1 MIRKT
6 LFAAVLAALTLGAG
20 LAQTQGKIE
29 GRVADPAGNPIEK
42 VAVSIVSQRTSSIH
56 YELSTDKKGKF
67 LQVGISPGGYL
78 VIFKKEGFAPVSKE
92 VRVSIDETTQVDTQ
106 LKTVEA
112 EVQKT
117 LSEADSLFLKG
128 NKLYADQ
135 NYPEAVAVYREAL
148 KLDPANWRYYMNL
161 GLACKKMGGADEA
174 LAAFRKALELNPESF
189 SVNKEIGEA
198 LARAGKLDEA
208 KPYYEKA
215 VALRPDDPDAHY
227 NLGLCLSSTGE
238 PDSALAQF
246 QRAVELKPDFADP
259 YYQIGTLLI
268 SQNKV
273 PEAVASLEK
282 FLALAPD
289 HPMAGVAKQLL
300 QALKK

>member
-6 LFAAVLAALTLGAG
+6 VFAGILAALILGAA

-29 GRVADPAGNPIEK
+29 GRVTDASGTPLEK
-42 VAVSIVSQRTSSIH
+42 VAVSIVSQRTSSVH
-56 YELSTDKKGKF
+56 YELSTDKIGKF
-67 LQVGISPGGYL
+67 LQIGITPGGYL
-78 VIFKKEGFAPVSKE
+78 VSLKKAGFAPVSKE
-92 VRVSIDETTQVDTQ
+92 VRVSIDETTRVDMQ

-112 EVQKT
+112 AVQKT
-117 LSEADSLFLKG
+117 LSEADGLFLKG

-135 NYPEAVAVYREAL
+135 KYAEASAAYREAI
-148 KLDPANWRYYMNL
+148 KLDSVNWRYYLNL
-161 GLACKKMGGADEA
+161 GLASKKMGGSDEA
-174 LAAFRKALELNPESF
+174 LAAFRKALELDPESF
-189 SVNKEIGEA
+189 SANKEIGEM
-198 LARAGKLDEA
+198 LARGGKLDEA

-215 VALRPDDPDAHY
+215 VGLRPDDPDAHY

-238 PDSALAQF
+238 PEAALAQF

-273 PEAVASLEK
+273 PEAVASLDK

>member
-6 LFAAVLAALTLGAG
+6 VFAAVLAALTLGTT

-29 GRVADPAGNPIEK
+29 GRVVDPAGNPLEK
-42 VAVSIVSQRTSSIH
+42 VAVSIVSQRTSSVH
-56 YELSTDKKGKF
+56 YELSTDKNGKF
-67 LQVGISPGGYL
+67 LQVGITPGGYL
-78 VIFKKEGFAPVSKE
+78 VNFRKAGFAPVSRE
-92 VRVSIDETTQVDTQ
+92 VHVSIDESTRVDMQ

-112 EVQKT
+112 AVEKT
-117 LSEADSLFLKG
+117 LSAADTQFLKA

-135 NYPEAVAVYREAL
+135 KYPEASDAYRAAI
-148 KLDPANWRYYMNL
+148 KLDPANWRYYLNL
-161 GLACKKMGGADEA
+161 GLTCKKMGGSDEA
-174 LAAFRKALELNPESF
+174 LTAFKKALELNPESF
-189 SVNKEIGEA
+189 SANKEIGET
-198 LARAGKLDEA
+198 LAKAGKLDEA

-215 VALRPDDPDAHY
+215 ANLRPDDPDARY

-238 PDSALAQF
+238 PDAALAQF
-246 QRAVELKPDFADP
+246 QKAAELKPDFADP
-259 YYQIGTLLI
+259 YYQIGTLFI